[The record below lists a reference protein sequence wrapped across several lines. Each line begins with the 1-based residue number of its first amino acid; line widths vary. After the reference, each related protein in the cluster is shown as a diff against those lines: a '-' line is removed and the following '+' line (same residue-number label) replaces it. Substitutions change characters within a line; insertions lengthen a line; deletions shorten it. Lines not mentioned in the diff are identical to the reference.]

1 MPPSL
6 QVSGLEFCVHFEKH
20 TSHLLFYN
28 EMFCEFAR
36 EQSLKPCR
44 YFLYVLFL
52 LYGNSSRMQELRFLD
67 EFRSLASLKLFVRQL
82 LVNKF
87 LIGNV
92 NTDLLFAPL
101 HPRLL
106 LERQ

>member
-1 MPPSL
+1 M
-6 QVSGLEFCVHFEKH
+6 
-20 TSHLLFYN
+20 LFHN
-28 EMFCEFAR
+28 ELFCEFTG
-36 EQSLKPCR
+36 EQCLKRCSS
-44 YFLYVLFL
+44 FFCVLRL
-52 LYGNSSRMQELRFLD
+52 LYGNPSRMQGLRFVD
-67 EFRSLASLKLFVRQL
+67 EFRSLVSLKLFVRQL

-92 NTDLLFAPL
+92 NTKPLFAPL